1 MRAAERPDG
10 RMRVGT
16 AASGGMRAASRAGG
30 PMRAMRR
37 DDGSILPLV
46 LLGAFLGLTLII
58 VAIGATSLYLERK
71 RLLSLADGAALAG
84 AEAFDLAAVGPGGDW
99 RAPNLDS
106 GDVLGAVE
114 DHLAVVPHRLEGLEL
129 VQAGTPDGRSARVV
143 LAAEW
148 RPPVVGAVLPEAL
161 RLEVSATARSVLV
174 AP

>member
-1 MRAAERPDG
+1 MRASE
-10 RMRVGT
+10 RMRDSRT
-16 AASGGMRAASRAGG
+16 SERMRAL
-30 PMRAMRR
+30 RR

-71 RLLSLADGAALAG
+71 RLLSLADGSALAG
-84 AEAFDLAAVGPGGDW
+84 AEAFDLAEVGPGGDW

-106 GDVLGAVE
+106 GDVLVAVE
-114 DHLAVVPHRLEGLEL
+114 DHLAVVPHQLEGLEL

-148 RPPVVGAVLPEAL
+148 RPPVVGVMLPEAL
-161 RLEVSATARSVLV
+161 RLEVTTTARSVLV